1 MLKKFVS
8 GIMMTLLLIGTFSLV
23 TNVKPAKSTWTGTVY
38 IRADGSIDP
47 PDAPV
52 ITYDNVTYILT
63 DNITSSGNGIVVQ
76 RDNIIIDGAGY
87 TLEGTGA
94 EGSKGI
100 DLSGRTNVT
109 VQNTQ
114 IKNFTYGIWLYSSS
128 NNSIV
133 GNNITANGWYGIKL
147 LSSSN
152 NNSIHGNNIVNN
164 VYGIELWY
172 SSNYNSIVGNN
183 IAANNEDGI
192 VLSYSS
198 NNNSIVGNNIAN
210 SRCGI
215 WLSSSSNNSIYGN
228 NMANN
233 VYGIELSY
241 YSNYNGIFG
250 NNITANN
257 GYGIRLYYS
266 SNYNSIV
273 GNNIIAT
280 IEAGIW
286 LYSSSNNSIVGNNI
300 ENNDIG
306 ISLDASSNNII
317 FHNNFID
324 NIYQVYSF
332 ASTNFW
338 DDGYPSGGNYWSDYA
353 GVDANGDGIGDAP
366 YVIDANNI
374 DRYPLMFPYPLDWK
388 PHPLD
393 WKHYHNYS
401 EIVDTLLFLNST
413 FPNIVDVFSIGKSW
427 LNRTIYCIRL
437 TNEKI
442 THPKPKLLFVGYH
455 HARELISAELP
466 LYFAVLA
473 ATKFGINETITR
485 FLNYS
490 EIYII
495 PALNVDGFEVVSQ
508 NEWQRK
514 NAHPF
519 DEDGD
524 GLLDEDPPD
533 DEDGDGYIEYLFFWD
548 GVNYE
553 FIRWEGID
561 DDGDGLYNEDW
572 IGGVDLNRNYG
583 YQWNAS
589 CQSGSPNPWE
599 EDYRGPAPFS
609 EPETRALRDLALK
622 HNFKYAFSFH
632 SGTECIIY
640 PWGYTTQPTPDNE
653 IFEEIAREI
662 AEIIGCPYG
671 QSGGG
676 LYTASG
682 TWDDWMYGNRST
694 FAFTCEIYVNDT
706 AWQHEPG
713 PEPNTWWEKGIFQ
726 YFNPDPSDIETVIQR
741 WLPVFTYIANRAIKE
756 AYNIVLTNVT
766 SFRTIVGQGF
776 PTQINVTI
784 TNRGEFTETFN
795 VTIYADTI
803 PVASQTITLPY
814 GNTAT
819 ITFIWDTA
827 GFAKGNYTISAY
839 AWPVPGETD
848 IDDNTLV
855 DGWIYIGIP
864 GDVDVNGLVN
874 MLDLYNIALHYG
886 STTAD
891 PEYVPNYD
899 INSDDIINMLDL
911 YIAAIHYGETD
922 P

>member
-63 DNITSSGNGIVVQ
+63 DNITSSGDGIIVE
-76 RDNIIIDGAGY
+76 RDNIVIDGAGC
-87 TLEGTGA
+87 TLQGTGA
-94 EGSKGI
+94 YPYKGV
-100 DLSGRTNVT
+100 DLSHRSNVT
-109 VQNTQ
+109 
-114 IKNFTYGIWLYSSS
+114 IKNMEIEAFYIGIYLYYSSNNTVCGNKITATNRAGVYLYYSSDNNIFGNFITLNNLFGILLDNSS
-128 NNSIV
+128 NNSIAKNNVEKNWAGIEPAYFSDNNKIIGNKISDNECGIRPYTHSSNNTIV
-133 GNNITANGWYGIKL
+133 GNNLINNDYGV
-147 LSSSN
+147 
-152 NNSIHGNNIVNN
+152 SI
-164 VYGIELWY
+164 WY
-172 SSNYNSIVGNN
+172 SSN
-183 IAANNEDGI
+183 
-192 VLSYSS
+192 S
-198 NNNSIVGNNIAN
+198 NKF
-210 SRCGI
+210 
-215 WLSSSSNNSIYGN
+215 YGN
-228 NMANN
+228 NFINN
-233 VYGIELSY
+233 TCQA
-241 YSNYNGIFG
+241 YSVESV
-250 NNITANN
+250 NI
-257 GYGIRLYYS
+257 
-266 SNYNSIV
+266 
-273 GNNIIAT
+273 
-280 IEAGIW
+280 
-286 LYSSSNNSIVGNNI
+286 
-300 ENNDIG
+300 
-306 ISLDASSNNII
+306 
-317 FHNNFID
+317 
-324 NIYQVYSF
+324 
-332 ASTNFW
+332 W

-353 GVDANGDGIGDAP
+353 GVDANDDGIGDAP

-374 DRYPLMFPYPLDWK
+374 DRYPLMFPY
-388 PHPLD
+388 PLD

-442 THPKPKLLFVGYH
+442 THPKPKLLFIGYH

-473 ATKFGINETITR
+473 ATKFGINETISR

-706 AWQHEPG
+706 AWQYEPG

-874 MLDLYNIALHYG
+874 MLDLYNIARHYG